1 MREGFRVGLIK
12 KIDYGIRNEKFEET
26 VRNHPNLKVIV
37 SWHGDLCTVTVPKP
51 DCMKD
56 IGNGMWMLPQP
67 PDGSKWFYMD
77 IKGPLF
83 VRKCVRD
90 ICEKVVFP
98 RLLQNTND
106 KRVCMISGTPG
117 IGKSV
122 LTNWVIA
129 MIRSY
134 FKDKDIYLFHFSHK
148 LRYEIQRNGWCF
160 EITKEYYN
168 NAVMHNP
175 DAIVLIDAGGPDAPG
190 DFKHAGFAMVTAS
203 PAAIPKEMRKE
214 SNFSKAFL
222 SVWEIEDILAAYR
235 VLNRKDKF
243 GSKEQADASWAEL
256 WRRIAFAGG
265 VPRILFGKPGLVED
279 YEADVAPAISS
290 ATENIRPHIS
300 LRENVHKVFHIFAG
314 KTLAKYQF
322 GYATQKIGEKFEMLL
337 KRLNSDKI
345 KILLSGFIEENVRIS
360 ALQSGVGVVYE
371 ATIHGM
377 LASSFYVY
385 QDEIKWRGLTPSNS
399 MAIGKLEEDR
409 TREMFS
415 VGGIKRYRPNTY
427 YVPHAQ
433 NQPVIASWVKEGN
446 VLYFFQITKK
456 TKRTFGDKESNFF
469 QKIGENRE
477 DIQIRF
483 IYVIP
488 SLVVADFKFPGSED
502 QTKNLSMGVLGVD
515 VMESGLDFR
524 LKEQFKEWE
533 EPMKKQTRDATTG
546 GIATRSQTRLN
557 LG

>member
-1 MREGFRVGLIK
+1 M
-12 KIDYGIRNEKFEET
+12 
-26 VRNHPNLKVIV
+26 KVIV

-90 ICEKVVFP
+90 ICEQVVFP
-98 RLLQNTND
+98 RLLQNTDD
-106 KRVCMISGTPG
+106 KRVCMITGTPG

-134 FKDKDIYLFHFSHK
+134 FEDKDIYLYDALND
-148 LRYEIQRNGWCF
+148 LRYEIQRDGSCF
-160 EITKEYYN
+160 RITKEYYDD
-168 NAVMHNP
+168 AVMDNP
-175 DAIVLIDAGGPDAPG
+175 NAIVLVDTGGEQNIPS
-190 DFKHAGFAMVTAS
+190 FKHAGFAMVTAS
-203 PAAIPKEMRKE
+203 PAAIPKEMNKE
-214 SNFSKAFL
+214 TLSSLAYLPVWTKGEVDCAVKKFL
-222 SVWEIEDILAAYR
+222 K
-235 VLNRKDKF
+235 KDRQNMNLYLI
-243 GSKEQADASWAEL
+243 GQKELD
-256 WRRIAFAGG
+256 RRYAFAGG
-265 VPRILFGKPGLVED
+265 VPRILFGEQDSVNE
-279 YEADVAPAISS
+279 YEKDTDTAISS

-322 GYATQKIGEKFEMLL
+322 GYATQKIGEKFEKLL

-360 ALQSGVGVVYE
+360 ALQSGVGVLYE
-371 ATIHGM
+371 GTIHGM

-427 YVPHAQ
+427 YVPHAP
-433 NQPVIASWVKEGN
+433 NQPVIDSWMKEGN

-456 TKRTFGDKESNFF
+456 TKRTFGAKESNFF

-546 GIATRSQTRLN
+546 GIATRSQPRLN

>member
-67 PDGSKWFYMD
+67 PDGSKWFYMK

-90 ICEKVVFP
+90 ICEQVAFP
-98 RLLQNTND
+98 RLLQDTD
-106 KRVCMISGTPG
+106 DERVCMITGTPG

-134 FKDKDIYLFHFSHK
+134 FEDKDIYLYDALND
-148 LRYEIQRNGWCF
+148 LRYEIQRDGSCF
-160 EITKEYYN
+160 RITKEYYDD
-168 NAVMHNP
+168 AVMDNP
-175 DAIVLIDAGGPDAPG
+175 NAIVLVDTGGEQNIPS
-190 DFKHAGFAMVTAS
+190 FKHAGFAMVTAS

-279 YEADVAPAISS
+279 YEADVGPAIKN
-290 ATENIRPHIS
+290 ALNDFKTEVS
-300 LRENVHKVFHIFAG
+300 LKDNVHKVFHIKAG
-314 KTLAKYQF
+314 D
-322 GYATQKIGEKFEMLL
+322 
-337 KRLNSDKI
+337 RLNRYKTGFATIEI
-345 KILLSGFIEENVRIS
+345 KTRFNLALKATSFKKAKSFMVDLVDMNFNLS
-360 ALQSGVGVVYE
+360 ALQSTAGVGFEVLANE
-371 ATIHGM
+371 NLADHGFEIES
-377 LASSFYVY
+377 L
-385 QDEIKWRGLTPSNS
+385 IKWRHFQPPNNVGIGILAEHHEPWQFVAD
-399 MAIGKLEEDR
+399 AIDSYEDG
-409 TREMFS
+409 FL
-415 VGGIKRYRPNTY
+415 
-427 YVPHAQ
+427 YVARRA
-433 NQPVIASWVKEGN
+433 NQPVIDSWTKKGN
-446 VLYFFQITKK
+446 VLFLFQITKQK
-456 TKRTFGDKESNFF
+456 TRRLGDKEIKFF
-469 QKIGENRE
+469 TKILMHKRKRKRKRE
-477 DIQIRF
+477 TSK
-483 IYVIP
+483 Y
-488 SLVVADFKFPGSED
+488 
-502 QTKNLSMGVLGVD
+502 
-515 VMESGLDFR
+515 GLFTLFQ
-524 LKEQFKEWE
+524 LKLKSSIFLILMISTLK
-533 EPMKKQTRDATTG
+533 
-546 GIATRSQTRLN
+546 
-557 LG
+557 